1 MTDDGTPRNHED
13 GGTSGSVPAQTAAS
27 ESVHTGAPQG
37 TAAKKGRLGL
47 FIFALVALLIVGGG
61 AAAGVLYAIRGT
73 SDVLIGKVPADSL
86 VYATIYLDPAAGQK
100 INVARLAE
108 KFPALRGES
117 LGTSLDRLMNEALG
131 GTGMSFRDDIEP
143 WMGSQVGIALVADG
157 DEPGLA
163 LLVDSEDDAAAMK
176 AMDQLKGPG
185 TQSKQVEYEGTTI
198 WKGGSSS
205 MAMVDGTV
213 VFGDSE
219 YIIERVIDT
228 ANGGKSLSSNDAY
241 TDTTLALPKQR
252 LASAFVNG
260 AEVVDMIER
269 QAVAGAAGSVD
280 RQLLGSLGSFEGLG
294 MTLSAESDGISMKF
308 ASSIDTSKLPNNPE
322 KVKPHRNAVLEWT
335 PQDSYG
341 LMAGT
346 GLKGTLRGMKDR
358 MEEASPGSSF
368 ALDMF
373 GLGAA
378 IDSLQGDYGLVVSPG
393 TDGIPA
399 GAFMMASN
407 NDPAM
412 QDFMDSVSI
421 LISRS
426 LGDGLLERTV
436 TSQSGPVP
444 LGDEMLPIKMTTPT
458 WQTEDYEGVSISFL
472 EIPGKGAEVV
482 GFTPAYAVSDGMA
495 MIATS
500 PDEVKALLDTR
511 DGESLAITSDFNSAM
526 AHADEENTGLMFIDT
541 AQIVDAVGAK
551 ATTGGMDAE
560 TMANLEPVR
569 SVVMTSGGTSARPT
583 ATVFV
588 LIP

>member
-1 MTDDGTPRNHED
+1 
-13 GGTSGSVPAQTAAS
+13 
-27 ESVHTGAPQG
+27 
-37 TAAKKGRLGL
+37 
-47 FIFALVALLIVGGG
+47 
-61 AAAGVLYAIRGT
+61 
-73 SDVLIGKVPADSL
+73 
-86 VYATIYLDPAAGQK
+86 
-100 INVARLAE
+100 
-108 KFPALRGES
+108 
-117 LGTSLDRLMNEALG
+117 
-131 GTGMSFRDDIEP
+131 
-143 WMGSQVGIALVADG
+143 
-157 DEPGLA
+157 
-163 LLVDSEDDAAAMK
+163 
-176 AMDQLKGPG
+176 
-185 TQSKQVEYEGTTI
+185 
-198 WKGGSSS
+198 
-205 MAMVDGTV
+205 
-213 VFGDSE
+213 
-219 YIIERVIDT
+219 
-228 ANGGKSLSSNDAY
+228 
-241 TDTTLALPKQR
+241 
-252 LASAFVNG
+252 
-260 AEVVDMIER
+260 
-269 QAVAGAAGSVD
+269 
-280 RQLLGSLGSFEGLG
+280 
-294 MTLSAESDGISMKF
+294 
-308 ASSIDTSKLPNNPE
+308 
-322 KVKPHRNAVLEWT
+322 
-335 PQDSYG
+335 
-341 LMAGT
+341 MAGT